1 MPGPLPSLLNELR
14 RRSLRMASVV
24 EDILSEACG
33 SVFDTDATR
42 AALVIER
49 DREVDAAE
57 VEVES
62 EVIRLLALFQPVGLD
77 LRVLCTILKVNNNLE
92 RVADCAVNIAERARY
107 LQAQPLAL
115 QHERLRRLCTLV
127 RKTLRDAIQAY
138 GTDDAEAARLV
149 IAEEPN
155 VDRLYGQVV
164 REVVAAANDAE
175 GEVAPHLDL
184 MSVSKNLERIADH
197 ATNVAED
204 VIFLATGEIVRH
216 QRSVRAA
223 KA

>member
-1 MPGPLPSLLNELR
+1 
-14 RRSLRMASVV
+14 MASVV
-24 EDILSEACG
+24 EDILSEACT
-33 SVFDTDATR
+33 SIFEPDADLAER
-42 AALVIER
+42 VIER

-62 EVIRLLALFQPVGLD
+62 EVIRLLALFQPVGID

-92 RVADCAVNIAERARY
+92 RVADCAVNIAERARH
-107 LQAQPLAL
+107 LEAQPLAL
-115 QHERLRRLCTLV
+115 QHDRLRRLCTLV
-127 RKTLRDAIQAY
+127 RKTVRWAVQAY
-138 GTDDAEAARLV
+138 GTDDTEAARLV
-149 IAEEPN
+149 IAEEPQ
-155 VDRLYGQVV
+155 VDQLYGEVV
-164 REVVAAANDAE
+164 REVVAAANDAD
-175 GEVAPHLDL
+175 GGVAPHLDL

-204 VIFLATGEIVRH
+204 VIFLTTGEIVRH